1 MSAQQPRHR
10 EAPTKMTTTE
20 TTLPGGQDLATAI
33 ADGQRAYELDRQHV
47 FHSWSAQAQIKPMT
61 VIAAEGAYIWDGEG
75 NRLLDF
81 SGQLVFTNIGHQH
94 PRVVAAIAEQAA
106 KLCTVAPQF
115 VNEAR
120 SEAARL
126 IAERTP
132 GDLNHVFFTN
142 GGADAV
148 EHAVRMARL
157 HTGRRKVLSR
167 YRSYH
172 GGTETAINLTGD
184 PRRYPSDNGSAGVVH
199 FNGPF
204 LYRSSFYAENEQQE
218 SERALEYL
226 ERLIAHEGPATIA
239 AIILESVPGPAGI
252 MVPPP
257 GYMAGVREICNR
269 HGIVMIADEVMAGF
283 GRTGKWFAIDNF
295 DVVPDL
301 LTFAKGVTSG
311 YVPLGGVA
319 ISDAIYNTFADRP
332 YPGGLTYSGHPL
344 ACAAAVATINA
355 MTDERM
361 VENAARIGADVLGP
375 GLRGIAARHPSV
387 GELRGL
393 GVYWAVE
400 LVADP
405 VTREPLA
412 PYGGT
417 SPAMNALVAACKSG
431 GMLPVSN
438 FNRIH
443 MCPPCNV
450 SDAEVAEGLAIL
462 DAALDVAD
470 EHVAK

>member
-1 MSAQQPRHR
+1 
-10 EAPTKMTTTE
+10 MTATASHL
-20 TTLPGGQDLATAI
+20 LPSGQDLETAR
-33 ADGQRAYELDRQHV
+33 AEAARAYELDRQHV

-61 VIAAEGAYIWDGEG
+61 VVASEGSYIWDGEG
-75 NRLLDF
+75 TKLLDF

-94 PRVVAAIAEQAA
+94 PKVVAAIAEQAA
-106 KLCTVAPQF
+106 KLCTIAPQHA
-115 VNEAR
+115 NAAR

-132 GDLNHVFFTN
+132 GDLNRVFFTN

-172 GGTETAINLTGD
+172 GGTDTAINLTGD
-184 PRRYPSDNGSAGVVH
+184 PRRYPNDYASAGVVH

-204 LYRSSFYAENEQQE
+204 LYRSSFYADNEQQE
-218 SERALEYL
+218 SQRALEYL
-226 ERLIAHEGPATIA
+226 ERLIAHEGPTTIA
-239 AIILESVPGPAGI
+239 AIILESVPGTAGI

-257 GYMAGVREICNR
+257 GYMAGVREICDR
-269 HGIVMIADEVMAGF
+269 HGIVFIADEVMAGF
-283 GRTGKWFAIDNF
+283 GRTGKWFAIDHF

-301 LTFAKGVTSG
+301 MTFAKGVTSG

-319 ISDAIYNTFADRP
+319 INDAIYATFADRA

-355 MTDERM
+355 MEDEGM
-361 VENAARIGADVLGP
+361 VANAARLGEKVLGP
-375 GLRGIAARHPSV
+375 GLYELASRHPSV
-387 GELRGL
+387 GEVRGL
-393 GVYWAVE
+393 GVFWAIE
-400 LVADP
+400 LVANQA
-405 VTREPLA
+405 TREPLA
-412 PYGGT
+412 PYGG
-417 SPAMNALVAACKSG
+417 SSEAMNAVIAACKSG
-431 GMLPVSN
+431 GLLPFAN

-443 MCPPCNV
+443 AVPACNIT
-450 SDAEVAEGLAIL
+450 DAEVAEGLAIL
-462 DAALDVAD
+462 DKALDVAD
-470 EHVAK
+470 SYVTG

>member
-1 MSAQQPRHR
+1 
-10 EAPTKMTTTE
+10 MTATTSHL
-20 TTLPGGQDLATAI
+20 LPNGQDLDTAR
-33 ADGQRAYELDRQHV
+33 AEAARAYELDREHV

-61 VIAAEGAYIWDGEG
+61 IVASEGSYVWDGDG
-75 NRLLDF
+75 TRLLDF

-94 PRVVAAIAEQAA
+94 PKVVAAIAEQAA
-106 KLCTVAPQF
+106 KLCTIAPQHA
-115 VNEAR
+115 NAAR

-132 GDLNHVFFTN
+132 GDLNRVFFTN

-172 GGTETAINLTGD
+172 GGTDTAINLTGD
-184 PRRYPSDNGSAGVVH
+184 PRRYPNDYGSAGVVH

-204 LYRSSFYAENEQQE
+204 LYRSSFYSENEQQE
-218 SERALEYL
+218 SERALDYL
-226 ERLIAHEGPATIA
+226 ERLIAHEGPASIA
-239 AIILESVPGPAGI
+239 AIILESVPGTAGI

-257 GYMAGVREICNR
+257 GYMAGVREICDR
-269 HGIVMIADEVMAGF
+269 HGIVFIADEVMAGF
-283 GRTGKWFAIDNF
+283 GRTGKWFAIDHF

-301 LTFAKGVTSG
+301 MTFAKGVTSG

-319 ISDAIYNTFADRP
+319 INDAIYSTFADRA

-355 MTDERM
+355 MEDEGM
-361 VENAARIGADVLGP
+361 VANAARLGEEVLGP
-375 GLRGIAARHPSV
+375 GLRELAQRHPSV
-387 GELRGL
+387 GEVRGL
-393 GVYWAVE
+393 GVFWAIE
-400 LVADP
+400 LVANQA
-405 VTREPLA
+405 TREPLA
-412 PYGGT
+412 PYGG
-417 SPAMNALVAACKSG
+417 SSEAMNAVIAACKSG
-431 GMLPVSN
+431 GLLPFAN

-443 MCPPCNV
+443 AVPACNIA
-450 SDAEVAEGLAIL
+450 DAEVAEGLAIL
-462 DAALDVAD
+462 DKALDVAD
-470 EHVAK
+470 TYVTG